1 MQAKTKVFLV
11 DLVYIL
17 EGEKRKVIELTK
29 MKKLASSSN
38 SLSSEAI
45 VLKLVMKHTFCKSR

>member
-1 MQAKTKVFLV
+1 LQAKTKVFLV

-29 MKKLASSSN
+29 MKKLAASSN

-45 VLKLVMKHTFCKSR
+45 VLKLVMKHTFCKSW

>member
-1 MQAKTKVFLV
+1 
-11 DLVYIL
+11 
-17 EGEKRKVIELTK
+17 

-45 VLKLVMKHTFCKSR
+45 VLKLVMKHTFCKSW